1 MGEVS
6 TIDLDI
12 AKSVF
17 QVHGVDA
24 DGVVVIRRKRLSNA
38 RMTNPKRRIENFS
51 RFGVRPRLALAEQ
64 AGLTLDRGILLNAFL
79 ETSAPDIYAAGDIAR
94 ICANNVPVRK
104 SSPSTACWI
113 KCARKPRIG
122 AQL

>member
-1 MGEVS
+1 
-6 TIDLDI
+6 
-12 AKSVF
+12 
-17 QVHGVDA
+17 
-24 DGVVVIRRKRLSNA
+24 
-38 RMTNPKRRIENFS
+38 MTKPKRRIENFS

-94 ICANNVPVRK
+94 ICANNVPARK
-104 SSPSTACWI
+104 PSPSTACWS

-122 AQL
+122 VQV